1 MPSAVAVSLRTLA
14 PWSIAVFAEIEQD
27 RDPAGR
33 PPARGRGLRSAF
45 TARDDV
51 AGTDAAVPA
60 AGNDADT
67 ATSAAEAQADI
78 LRMRR
83 VREGDQEA
91 FAELVECHQARVIG
105 TVARMLG
112 PDSAA
117 EAEDIAQGVFL
128 RVWKSAARYEPTAKF
143 TTWLYTITRNLVFNE
158 LRRRRSRPVTSYD
171 APHGDALESSGSP
184 ATPSGLP
191 DPTAAA
197 PDATLLEAE
206 LQAAIAAAMDSLP
219 ETQRLALIL
228 RRYEELPYEEIARV
242 LDLTVPAVKS
252 LLFRARTELREKLS
266 RYLEG

>member
-1 MPSAVAVSLRTLA
+1 MPSAAAVSFQAFA
-14 PWSIAVFAEIEQD
+14 PFSIAFFTEMGEEH
-27 RDPAGR
+27 DPAGR
-33 PPARGRGLRSAF
+33 PLVGGRSPGLA
-45 TARDDV
+45 
-51 AGTDAAVPA
+51 
-60 AGNDADT
+60 
-67 ATSAAEAQADI
+67 ATSGEDAGASTAAEAQADI

-112 PDSAA
+112 PDSVA

-171 APHGDALESSGSP
+171 APAPGSAFDDP
-184 ATPSGLP
+184 EASLATPAGLT
-191 DPTAAA
+191 DHTTATPAGA
-197 PDATLLEAE
+197 LLEAE
-206 LQAAIAAAMDSLP
+206 LQEAIAAAMDSLP
-219 ETQRLALIL
+219 EVQRMALIL
-228 RRYEELPYEEIARV
+228 RRYEELSYEDIARV